1 MKEGEPIA
9 TTLQTDHRGKP
20 TRLLLDSREELEQLL
35 AERDTTT
42 PSPTAALNA
51 IRKAR
56 KEGNR

>member
-1 MKEGEPIA
+1 MA

-35 AERDTTT
+35 AERRTPE
-42 PSPTAALNA
+42 PSPTARLNA

-56 KEGNR
+56 QDRSG